1 MPAVCRYCCK
11 SPKLPGGNFPATRR
25 SHQRAPI
32 LVASVTLP
40 RSPVSFS
47 SSDEVP
53 HIFTRKSRL
62 QPAEFLIAC
71 AKKTFA
77 TISASSRHMQ
87 CNKKHRYSISSL
99 ARRRNASGIVKL
111 RALAVVR
118 LMMRSNLVGCSTG
131 MLPGLAPRRILST

>member
-1 MPAVCRYCCK
+1 MLMPAVCRYCCK

-53 HIFTRKSRL
+53 HIFARKSRL
-62 QPAEFLIAC
+62 QPAEFLITC
-71 AKKTFA
+71 AK
-77 TISASSRHMQ
+77 
-87 CNKKHRYSISSL
+87 
-99 ARRRNASGIVKL
+99 
-111 RALAVVR
+111 R
-118 LMMRSNLVGCSTG
+118 LLQQY
-131 MLPGLAPRRILST
+131 LPGPDVSRCKTVFLLDDLIGGHLHDQRHREAERLGGLAIDGKRELRRQLDRQVGGLSAV